1 MGELKQ
7 HQLPMTIDEQIENLK
22 SLGLIIENE
31 EYAKK
36 ILNDISYFRLIKA
49 YSLGFKPKNGKYEEG
64 VTFEQIVELYL
75 FNANFRQVT
84 FAEIEKI
91 EVNVRCRIA
100 NYFAEVY
107 GVLGYM
113 EPQNFVDEEYHRA
126 FMADIEEEVR
136 RNSKAPFVRN
146 FKTNYAGGNLPIY
159 ALVEVFSF
167 GTLSKFYK
175 NMKNADKKAVAKSFG
190 IGYTYLESWLESISY
205 VRNVCAHY
213 GRLYNAKLSKT
224 PILYKEY
231 TQAGIG
237 NNRMFGVLLCMKQIL
252 KNDKHWNLYVDQIEL
267 LIDKYEKVDVIAKA
281 NYEQADVSVNHEEYE
296 KGVSSREVQTGESEP
311 TKVDILIK
319 AANGDVATYT
329 LEIYKENSNNNLKQ
343 VTVDGNKATL
353 SKTENDTYEYT
364 LDKIVDKVTIGA
376 IAE

>member
-7 HQLPMTIDEQIENLK
+7 HPLPMTIDEQIENLK
-22 SLGLIIENE
+22 SLDLIIENE

-136 RNSKAPFVRN
+136 RNSK
-146 FKTNYAGGNLPIY
+146 
-159 ALVEVFSF
+159 
-167 GTLSKFYK
+167 
-175 NMKNADKKAVAKSFG
+175 
-190 IGYTYLESWLESISY
+190 
-205 VRNVCAHY
+205 
-213 GRLYNAKLSKT
+213 T

-237 NNRMFGVLLCMKQIL
+237 NNRMFGVLLCIKQIL

-267 LIDKYEKVDVIAKA
+267 LIDKYEKVDVKTMGFPDDWKKLL
-281 NYEQADVSVNHEEYE
+281 EQ
-296 KGVSSREVQTGESEP
+296 K
-311 TKVDILIK
+311 
-319 AANGDVATYT
+319 
-329 LEIYKENSNNNLKQ
+329 
-343 VTVDGNKATL
+343 
-353 SKTENDTYEYT
+353 
-364 LDKIVDKVTIGA
+364 
-376 IAE
+376 

>member
-22 SLGLIIENE
+22 SLGLIIDNE

-36 ILNDISYFRLIKA
+36 IL
-49 YSLGFKPKNGKYEEG
+49 
-64 VTFEQIVELYL
+64 
-75 FNANFRQVT
+75 
-84 FAEIEKI
+84 
-91 EVNVRCRIA
+91 
-100 NYFAEVY
+100 
-107 GVLGYM
+107 
-113 EPQNFVDEEYHRA
+113 
-126 FMADIEEEVR
+126 
-136 RNSKAPFVRN
+136 
-146 FKTNYAGGNLPIY
+146 Y

-205 VRNVCAHY
+205 VRNICAHY

-237 NNRMFGVLLCMKQIL
+237 NNRIFGVLLCMKQIL

-267 LIDKYEKVDVIAKA
+267 LIDKYEKVDVKTMGFPDDWKKLL
-281 NYEQADVSVNHEEYE
+281 EQ
-296 KGVSSREVQTGESEP
+296 K
-311 TKVDILIK
+311 
-319 AANGDVATYT
+319 
-329 LEIYKENSNNNLKQ
+329 
-343 VTVDGNKATL
+343 
-353 SKTENDTYEYT
+353 
-364 LDKIVDKVTIGA
+364 
-376 IAE
+376 